1 LEGLTVGRQTAG
13 VLFALVMMA
22 AVVGVDV
29 LFFRHHVWLRLLVN
43 VGLVVV
49 FATFYYRFVK
59 RS

>member
-1 LEGLTVGRQTAG
+1 MGRQTAG